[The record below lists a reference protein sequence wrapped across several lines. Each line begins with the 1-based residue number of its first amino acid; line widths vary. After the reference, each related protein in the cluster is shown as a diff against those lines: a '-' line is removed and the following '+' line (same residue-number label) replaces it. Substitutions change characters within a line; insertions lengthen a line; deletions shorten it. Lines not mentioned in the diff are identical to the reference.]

1 MSRRE
6 SRESAFKLLYQM
18 EFQREEYDVQK
29 ELFIRELNVKDN
41 ELAYF
46 NRIVEGVHDNRE
58 TLDSV
63 YSKFLK
69 NWNLDRIPKID
80 QTILRI
86 CTYEIL
92 NVPDVPHNVSISEA
106 VYLAKKYST
115 DEARAYINGILGKLL
130 HSKPAVLAPDADD
143 GPDRPDVNDTPAVS
157 EDPQTEPLPAATE
170 PTTETEPLPAA
181 TEPAKEIDAV
191 EVGGVEAAPAVRRRV
206 RKKPVSGTG
215 G

>member
-18 EFQREEYDVQK
+18 EFQRGEYEMQI
-29 ELFIRELNVKDN
+29 ERFIKELNVKDN
-41 ELAYF
+41 ELDYF
-46 NRIVEGVHDNRE
+46 NRIVEGVRGNRE
-58 TLDSV
+58 MLDSV

-92 NVPDVPHNVSISEA
+92 NVPDVPYNVSISEA

-115 DEARAYINGILGKLL
+115 DEARAYINGILGKIPN
-130 HSKPAVLAPDADD
+130 SK
-143 GPDRPDVNDTPAVS
+143 T
-157 EDPQTEPLPAATE
+157 
-170 PTTETEPLPAA
+170 
-181 TEPAKEIDAV
+181 
-191 EVGGVEAAPAVRRRV
+191 EAAE
-206 RKKPVSGTG
+206 
-215 G
+215 

>member
-18 EFQREEYDVQK
+18 EFQKGDYEIQK
-29 ELFIRELNVKDN
+29 EQFIRELNVKEN
-41 ELAYF
+41 ELDYF
-46 NRIVEGVHDNRE
+46 NRIVEGVRSNRE
-58 TLDSV
+58 MLDSV

-86 CTYEIL
+86 CTYEIM

-115 DEARAYINGILGKLL
+115 DEARAYINGILGKI
-130 HSKPAVLAPDADD
+130 PDPNA
-143 GPDRPDVNDTPAVS
+143 
-157 EDPQTEPLPAATE
+157 
-170 PTTETEPLPAA
+170 
-181 TEPAKEIDAV
+181 
-191 EVGGVEAAPAVRRRV
+191 EVAE
-206 RKKPVSGTG
+206 
-215 G
+215 